1 MAITRGFTSDIANP
15 IIDARIEKAYSAAAL
30 AKQLGLSKQYLS
42 KAEQG
47 TYSSLNP
54 SVLRWVSRALGI
66 GEADVV
72 KRYEQFQNAKR
83 QSTIENVEPHKLIR
97 TPDNKLPGNLLFE
110 QWRSSYWPSSMA
122 FSQAFCVHPEM
133 VRKYEEGIT
142 PEMPKQIREILT
154 DADLMETEWTEMN
167 SRHAAA
173 LRNAGASISQ

>member
-1 MAITRGFTSDIANP
+1 VNP

-54 SVLRWVSRALGI
+54 SLIRWVGRALQI
-66 GEADVV
+66 SEEDVA
-72 KRYEQFQNAKR
+72 KRYAQFQDAKR
-83 QSTIENVEPHKLIR
+83 RSTIENVEPHKLTR
-97 TPDNKLPGNLLFE
+97 TDGNNLPGCLLFE
-110 QWRSSYWPSSMA
+110 QWRAGYWPSVFA

-142 PEMPKQIREILT
+142 PEMPKQIRDILT
-154 DADLMETEWTEMN
+154 DANLMDEDWEEKMPKFERG
-167 SRHAAA
+167 SRTTT
-173 LRNAGASISQ
+173 LQRQI